1 MKNLMLLLLILTMT
15 VATAACAPSATDEPG
30 VATLDDTSAPD
41 DDASEAP
48 TEDAEQA
55 MLDYTQCLR
64 EQGLN
69 VPDPEFDEDGRI
81 VVGRST
87 GGGGD
92 TQGDGEGGD
101 AKPENFSPEAFAKA
115 QEVCGDPPEE
125 AMPEF
130 SPEDQSA
137 MQDAAL
143 KFAKCMREH
152 GIDMPD
158 PEIDD
163 DGGVMMQRA
172 GEGGDINDPNFQAAQ
187 EECQEAFAELPAP
200 GDGEDGS

>member
-1 MKNLMLLLLILTMT
+1 MKNLLLLLSLTIT
-15 VATAACAPSATDEPG
+15 VATAACAPRANDDVG
-30 VATLDDTSAPD
+30 VATLDVGSASGEGP
-41 DDASEAP
+41 SEAV

-55 MLDYTQCLR
+55 MLEYTQCLR

-81 VVGRST
+81 VVQQST
-87 GGGGD
+87 GGGGA
-92 TQGDGEGGD
+92 EGGD
-101 AKPENFSPEAFAKA
+101 EGAGAQPERFTPDAFAEA
-115 QEVCGDPPEE
+115 QKVCGDPPKE

-143 KFAKCMREH
+143 EFAQCMREH

-158 PEIDD
+158 PQIDG

-172 GEGGDINDPNFQAAQ
+172 GEVGDINDPGFQAAQ
-187 EECQEAFAELPAP
+187 EKCQEAFADLPAP
-200 GDGEDGS
+200 DDAEDGS